1 MSRAAQ
7 IIASPLPPAPS
18 SSPLVTAG
26 TPKLGDALTLEHH
39 SLWDHNF
46 SWDKMAA

>member
-7 IIASPLPPAPS
+7 IM
-18 SSPLVTAG
+18 SSPLSPAPPSPLLTAG
-26 TPKLGDALTLEHH
+26 TSQFGDALALVRYI
-39 SLWDHNF
+39 LWDHNF